1 MRRNEK
7 KINSKS
13 PERTRGKVI
22 LKMEE
27 SMYEKIKDWL
37 SIVWSCSE
45 DRRVYEIRKNG
56 NVCKEKE
63 DISYKTKRYIT
74 TEYPRE
80 YIGR

>member
-27 SMYEKIKDWL
+27 PMYEKIKDWL

-56 NVCKEKE
+56 NICKEKE
-63 DISYKTKRYIT
+63 NISYKTKRYIIT
-74 TEYPRE
+74 
-80 YIGR
+80 